1 MRKPVYF
8 ITAALLLPLTA
19 AFGQSQT
26 TKGTRTLG
34 IASSDSYYDS
44 DSYSSALKLSVAPS
58 VGKFFADNW
67 AFGVAVPVSYYHRN
81 FKMEGNRSH
90 NVVLGL
96 APWLRYYIPSESRH
110 RLFAEAQTGV
120 LADAYWGRR
129 SVYDPIVNDRT
140 EKYNG
145 VDAIFLLGLGA
156 GYSYFLT
163 PNIAVEGQ
171 LQYGIGVTNMTSGAL
186 GLTVGLRAYLGQ

>member
-1 MRKPVYF
+1 MCKPFYF

-19 AFGQSQT
+19 ALGQSQT

-44 DSYSSALKLSVAPS
+44 GSYGSDLNLSVSPS

-67 AFGVAVPVSYYHRN
+67 AFGVAVPLSYYY
-81 FKMEGNRSH
+81 RSYKREDSRGH

-110 RLFAEAQTGV
+110 RLFAEAQAGV

-129 SVYDPIVNDRT
+129 SVYDPIVNNRT
-140 EKYNG
+140 EKYSGTDFGYLAG
-145 VDAIFLLGLGA
+145 VGA

-163 PNIAVEGQ
+163 PNVGLEGV
-171 LQYGIGVTNMTSGAL
+171 LSYNRGGFDNGNGAL
-186 GLTVGLRAYLGQ
+186 GLSIGLRAYLGQ